1 MPRAAHQMGLS
12 LSTCMADA
20 RSGSKTKTVNI
31 NIVHPLTRDTM
42 PQIETLSE
50 SRKREGWSCG
60 FGWEGQIVAETKS

>member
-20 RSGSKTKTVNI
+20 RAGSKTKTVNI

-42 PQIETLSE
+42 PQIETLLE
-50 SRKREGWSCG
+50 SRKHEDWSHG
-60 FGWEGQIVAETKS
+60 FGWEGPIATETKS